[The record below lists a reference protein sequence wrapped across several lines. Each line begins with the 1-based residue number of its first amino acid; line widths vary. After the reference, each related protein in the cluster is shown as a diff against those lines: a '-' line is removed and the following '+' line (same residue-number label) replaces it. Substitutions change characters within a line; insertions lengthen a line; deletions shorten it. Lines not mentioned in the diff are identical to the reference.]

1 MNLQQGTCTYYIS
14 DRTLFTSLHYLAKL
28 LLRTRSTFRELL
40 MMFMAMFKLGETNLI
55 FVDPGVKING
65 TYCRD
70 VLLTEQLLPDTDEI
84 SGELFLF
91 QQDSAP
97 THRVCETMK
106 LLVWQTLTF
115 ISPNLRLPIVKI
127 WTQLTTEFGRNA
139 IAAVPVS
146 SWRWWIEAVHA
157 VFRMAWSKT

>member
-1 MNLQQGTCTYYIS
+1 
-14 DRTLFTSLHYLAKL
+14 
-28 LLRTRSTFRELL
+28 
-40 MMFMAMFKLGETNLI
+40 MMFVAMSKLGETNLI

-127 WTQLTTEFGRNA
+127 
-139 IAAVPVS
+139 
-146 SWRWWIEAVHA
+146 
-157 VFRMAWSKT
+157 